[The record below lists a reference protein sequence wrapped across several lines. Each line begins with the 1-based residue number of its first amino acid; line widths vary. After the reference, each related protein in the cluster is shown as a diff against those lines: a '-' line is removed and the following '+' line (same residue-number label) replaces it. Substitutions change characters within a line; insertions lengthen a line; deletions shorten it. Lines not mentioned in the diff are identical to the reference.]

1 MISII
6 VPVYNVGKY
15 LRKCIDSILRQTYS
29 DFELILVDDGST
41 DESARICDQY
51 EEIDERVVVIHKQNG
66 GPNRARKTGLQR
78 ARGEYV
84 CYVDADDWIEDDM
97 IEHQFVEIQSSGAD
111 LAVSSLYFESEGW
124 KQKVCNT
131 LDAGLYNT
139 EDIVGTM
146 LYAGEFYQFGI
157 TQYACTKLFR
167 KDILWDVQ
175 MQVDD
180 RIGCGEDVA
189 VLYPY
194 ILKARTVYISDYA
207 GYHYIQRIDSI
218 QGRYD
223 SDELVKDKSLIAY
236 LYNIFAKSIY
246 SESLLRQLNQYAKN
260 LLLTRAVDCFD
271 NSKEDKVLMPY
282 GGISLNSR
290 IILYGA
296 GKMGQSV
303 YRYLKS
309 LSSIEIKGWLDKNY
323 SVYQKMNMEVNS
335 PDCLGELQDEAY
347 DLILITVNNQRAVMS
362 IRQYLETLGVKR
374 EKIKWL
380 DEEFIKE
387 DFNIIDKL
395 FSAEDE

>member
-1 MISII
+1 MISVI

-15 LRKCIDSILRQTYS
+15 LRKCVDSILRQTYS

-51 EEIDERVVVIHKQNG
+51 QEMDARVAVIHKPNG

-78 ARGEYV
+78 AKGEYV
-84 CYVDADDWIEDDM
+84 CYVDADDWIEDEM
-97 IEHQFVEIQSSGAD
+97 IERQLTEIQSSEAD
-111 LAVSSLYFESEGW
+111 LVVSNLYFESEGW
-124 KQKVCNT
+124 KQKVCGI

-146 LYAGEFYQFGI
+146 LYTGEFYQFGI
-157 TQYACTKLFR
+157 SQYACTKLFR

-194 ILKARTVYISDYA
+194 ILKTQKVYISNYI

-218 QGRYD
+218 QGHYD
-223 SDELVKDKSLIAY
+223 SDEFARNKVLIAY
-236 LYNIFAKSIY
+236 LKNIFEQSSR
-246 SESLLRQLNQYAKN
+246 SECLLRQLNQYAKN
-260 LLLTRAVDCFD
+260 LFLTRNIACFD
-271 NSKEDKVLMPY
+271 AVQEDEILMPY
-282 GGISLNSR
+282 GGISANAR

-296 GKMGQSV
+296 GKMGQSL
-303 YRYLKS
+303 YRYLNDRR
-309 LSSIEIKGWLDKNY
+309 SIKVVDWLDKNFAI
-323 SVYQKMNMEVNS
+323 YQKRDVEVHC
-335 PDCLGELQDEAY
+335 PDCLKEIPEKAY
-347 DLILITVNNQRAVMS
+347 DFILIAVNSQKAVKGIS
-362 IRQYLETLGVKR
+362 NYLEEMGVAG

-380 DEEFIKE
+380 KEEFVSE
-387 DFNIIDKL
+387 DYSIL
-395 FSAEDE
+395 DEFIS

>member
-1 MISII
+1 MISVI

-15 LRKCIDSILRQTYS
+15 LTKCVDSILKQTYC
-29 DFELILVDDGST
+29 DLELILVDDGST
-41 DESARICDQY
+41 DESAMICDQY
-51 EEIDERVVVIHKQNG
+51 EEIDARVVVIHKQNG

-97 IEHQFVEIQSSGAD
+97 IEHQFREIQSSGAD
-111 LAVSSLYFESEGW
+111 LAVSNLYFESEGW
-124 KQKVCNT
+124 RQKVCGT

-146 LYAGEFYQFGI
+146 LYTGEFYQFGI

-194 ILKARTVYISDYA
+194 ILNARTVYISDYA
-207 GYHYIQRIDSI
+207 GYHYIQRTDSI
-218 QGRYD
+218 QGHYD
-223 SDELVKDKSLIAY
+223 SDELVKDKILIAY
-236 LYNIFAKSIY
+236 LYHIFTKSIY

-271 NSKEDKVLMPY
+271 NSKDDKVLMPY
-282 GGISLNSR
+282 GGIPINSR

-296 GKMGQSV
+296 GKMGQSI
-303 YRYLKS
+303 YRYLKR

-323 SVYQKMNMEVNS
+323 LVYRKMNMEVNA
-335 PDCLGELQDEAY
+335 PDYLEELQDETY
-347 DLILITVNNQRAVMS
+347 DLILISVNNQKAVMS
-362 IRQYLETLGVKR
+362 IRKYLETLGVKR

-380 DEEFIKE
+380 DEEFINE
-387 DFNIIDKL
+387 DYIIIDKL
-395 FSAEDE
+395 HEDL